1 MLTLMSGVE
10 ERKMHQCKV
19 IQLRGMQHLSQE
31 RNETILPALHAF
43 LAVQGLVPCAVG
55 VGCSP
60 NRILLVHRPSM
71 VDDEVVFDSLAL
83 WNVSFEEVCE
93 GFFTLLRRAGIVAVM
108 KQDNTFFQAISG
120 DCFQWT
126 ELQGRDIPMVTAN
139 NIRDFLQVQYDEYFN
154 VQ

>member
-1 MLTLMSGVE
+1 
-10 ERKMHQCKV
+10 MHQCKV
-19 IQLRGMQHLSQE
+19 IQLRGAQHLSQE

-43 LAVQGLVPCAVG
+43 LAVQGLVPYAVG

-60 NRILLVHRPSM
+60 NRILLVHRPSL
-71 VDDEVVFDSLAL
+71 VDDEVIYHSLAL

-93 GFFTLLRRAGIVAVM
+93 GFFKLLRRAGIATVT

-126 ELQGRDIPMVTAN
+126 ELQRWDIPTVTAN
-139 NIRDFLQVQYDEYFN
+139 NIRDFLQLRYDEYFN